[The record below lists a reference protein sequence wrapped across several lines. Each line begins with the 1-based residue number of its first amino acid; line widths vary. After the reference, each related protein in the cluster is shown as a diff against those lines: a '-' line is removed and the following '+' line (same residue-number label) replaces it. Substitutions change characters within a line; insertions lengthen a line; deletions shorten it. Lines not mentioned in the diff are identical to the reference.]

1 MWGSRVS
8 DTAKRRERFERK
20 LYARPKDRKTLLAF
34 QNFLYEQGQYE
45 YAKRVFAQS
54 VAAGNDGRQMRL
66 RMART
71 VLALYRIKL
80 DEDEHHQSLA
90 ETRASQGYQ
99 HMGPEEARTTLRRAM
114 EDLALVLE

>member
-1 MWGSRVS
+1 MS

-80 DEDEHHQSLA
+80 DEDVGEGEIPPGA
-90 ETRASQGYQ
+90 TFK
-99 HMGPEEARTTLRRAM
+99 
-114 EDLALVLE
+114 LEVELLEIR

>member
-45 YAKRVFAQS
+45 YAKRVFAQ
-54 VAAGNDGRQMRL
+54 
-66 RMART
+66 
-71 VLALYRIKL
+71 
-80 DEDEHHQSLA
+80 
-90 ETRASQGYQ
+90 
-99 HMGPEEARTTLRRAM
+99 
-114 EDLALVLE
+114 